1 MYALRENVN
10 VVMNPE
16 RTLVIGAIDRNHL
29 MVSGPPNPAPQG
41 CLVGCYIILVN
52 GVPVAWRAKSQKCV
66 SLSSS
71 EAEFYACVEAVKEVP
86 FIAQILVFMG
96 VNVRLPVDVRIDNV
110 GAMFMSENVTSTPR
124 TRHMDARYWWITD
137 LQESGLIKVSF
148 VPTKDNLSDIGTK
161 NVTGDV
167 FDRIR
172 PELMVERPQS
182 D

>member
-1 MYALRENVN
+1 MTSGNEPRFEATIFLNVAYEKDWNGTISFRRLGTLPNAL
-10 VVMNPE
+10 
-16 RTLVIGAIDRNHL
+16 
-29 MVSGPPNPAPQG
+29 
-41 CLVGCYIILVN
+41 
-52 GVPVAWRAKSQKCV
+52 
-66 SLSSS
+66 
-71 EAEFYACVEAVKEVP
+71 
-86 FIAQILVFMG
+86 
-96 VNVRLPVDVRIDNV
+96 
-110 GAMFMSENVTSTPR
+110 FMSENVTSTPR

>member
-1 MYALRENVN
+1 M
-10 VVMNPE
+10 
-16 RTLVIGAIDRNHL
+16 
-29 MVSGPPNPAPQG
+29 
-41 CLVGCYIILVN
+41 GCYIILVN

-110 GAMFMSENVTSTPR
+110 GAMFMSENVTSAPR